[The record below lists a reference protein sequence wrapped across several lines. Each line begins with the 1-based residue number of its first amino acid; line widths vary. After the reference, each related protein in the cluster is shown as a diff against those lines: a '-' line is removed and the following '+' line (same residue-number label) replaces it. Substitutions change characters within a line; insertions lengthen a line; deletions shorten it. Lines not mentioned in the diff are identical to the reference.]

1 MSRRSRRAAIVT
13 AVTTPF
19 PAAFLTLLNLPD
31 GTPAWWMQA
40 AALSPYAVALGM
52 LAVME
57 ACGLSDLD
65 RPRRQ
70 PEPALVG
77 EILPAHPVRVGA
89 R

>member
-1 MSRRSRRAAIVT
+1 MSRRSRRAGIVA

-19 PAAFLTLLNLPD
+19 SATFLVLLNAGS
-31 GTPAWWMQA
+31 GTPVWWMQA

-77 EILPAHPVRVGA
+77 ELLPAHPVRVGA

>member
-1 MSRRSRRAAIVT
+1 MSRRSRRAGIVA

-19 PAAFLTLLNLPD
+19 PATFLYLLNAGP

-40 AALSPYAVALGM
+40 AALTPYAVALGM
-52 LAVME
+52 LGVME

-65 RPRRQ
+65 RQPRQ

-77 EILPAHPVRVGA
+77 EVLPAHPVRVGA